1 LEFPNGHSLGK
12 RTVVYVK
19 VADFQLKRI
28 RNVRPE
34 LAREGITI
42 LVPYTV
48 ASLIVAIRAILEE
61 AIN

>member
-1 LEFPNGHSLGK
+1 
-12 RTVVYVK
+12 VK

-28 RNVRPE
+28 RNVSPE

-42 LVPYTV
+42 LVPYTI